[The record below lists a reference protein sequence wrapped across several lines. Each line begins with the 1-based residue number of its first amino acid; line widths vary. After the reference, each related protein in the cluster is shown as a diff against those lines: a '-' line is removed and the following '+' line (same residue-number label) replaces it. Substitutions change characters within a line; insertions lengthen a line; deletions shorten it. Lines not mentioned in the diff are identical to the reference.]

1 MTREVKAYGRRIKLY
16 RVRRCADAWCSDRN
30 LTQQI
35 EERREKNLR
44 EFRLNSNEVKELAK
58 L

>member
-1 MTREVKAYGRRIKLY
+1 MTREVKAYGRRIKVY
-16 RVRRCADAWCSDRN
+16 RVGRCADAWCSDRK
-30 LTQQI
+30 LAHQI

-44 EFRLNSNEVKELAK
+44 ELRLNSNEVKELAK

>member
-1 MTREVKAYGRRIKLY
+1 MTREVKAYGRRIKVY

-30 LTQQI
+30 LAHQI
-35 EERREKNLR
+35 EERREKNLH
-44 EFRLNSNEVKELAK
+44 ELRLNSNEIKELAK

>member
-1 MTREVKAYGRRIKLY
+1 MTREVKAYGRRIKVY

-30 LTQQI
+30 LAHQI
-35 EERREKNLR
+35 EQRREKNLR
-44 EFRLNSNEVKELAK
+44 ELRLNSNEVKELAK

>member
-1 MTREVKAYGRRIKLY
+1 MTREVKAFGRRIKVY

-30 LTQQI
+30 LTHQI
-35 EERREKNLR
+35 EARREKSLR
-44 EFRLNSNEVKELAK
+44 ELRLNSNEVKELAK

>member
-1 MTREVKAYGRRIKLY
+1 MKREVKTYGRRIKVY

-30 LTQQI
+30 LAHQI

-44 EFRLNSNEVKELAK
+44 ELRLNSNEVKELAK